1 MRQARRYWPAFQRLW
16 QAHAISTFGDKL
28 TLVALPL
35 AAYAETKSALAVG
48 IVASAEGATA
58 ILVGL
63 PAGAL
68 ADRLPYRRVLVLTDL
83 GRMVILIAL
92 IASTVG
98 PGGSIVA
105 LLAAAIGLGVVRVVH
120 DAAHNAALPLVVAND
135 DLLAAN
141 GRMQA
146 VDAGMT
152 AIGPVVAGAL
162 IAVGGTALAFGTD
175 AGTFAIAGALVSTLR
190 PLDDAP
196 PPEGDVVA
204 GWFGRLRHDIADGV
218 RHLWADRPM
227 RRIAGMVAAMNL
239 VAVSVEAQFIP
250 YAREVLEIGP
260 LGIGAYFA
268 LGGTVAVTVS
278 LLAGRSVV
286 ASGRAVTVG
295 LAVFSGGVAIAGI
308 WPSFASVALAYT
320 CAGAGSALV
329 TTHLA
334 TFRQRRFPIRLQG
347 RVSMSMRAL
356 ILAPMPVGFV
366 LGGWLSVRSGP
377 ELLFTISGVIGLVVA
392 SWGVLSGTSRLRV
405 S

>member
-1 MRQARRYWPAFQRLW
+1 MRQTRRHWPAFQRLW
-16 QAHAISTFGDKL
+16 EAHAVSTFGDKL

-35 AAYAETKSALAVG
+35 AAYAETESALAVG

-92 IASTVG
+92 IASTIG
-98 PGGSIVA
+98 AGGSIFA

-162 IAVGGTALAFGTD
+162 IALGGTALAFGTD

-196 PPEGDVVA
+196 PPLSAAAA
-204 GWFGRLRHDIADGV
+204 GWFGRLRHDIADGL

-250 YAREVLEIGP
+250 YAKEVLGIGA

-278 LLAGRSVV
+278 LLAGRSII

-295 LAVFSGGVAIAGI
+295 LAVFSTGVGIAGL
-308 WPSFASVALAYT
+308 WPSIASVAVAYV

-347 RVSMSMRAL
+347 RVSMTMRAL
-356 ILAPMPVGFV
+356 ILAPMPLGFV
-366 LGGWLSVRSGP
+366 LGGWLAVRSGP
-377 ELLFTISGVIGLVVA
+377 ELLFTLSGAVGLAVA
-392 SWGVLSGTSRLRV
+392 SWGVMSGTSRLRV